1 MIFIII
7 LLSLTYGSLLD
18 YEFYWNDR
26 INNTDYNKTLD
37 FVNINNTI
45 IVKQTINY
53 NTNILRICK
62 YGDAVGNNAIVCYNT
77 DDNNL
82 FYILC
87 STNGFNIWY
96 CQIARTKYF
105 DETIGPFR
113 LSSIKFP
120 NGAAVEYVN
129 ITIQN
134 NQLTTMI
141 AQTTKPNMSNIYLPN
156 YLIYSL
162 LLFLYLH

>member
-1 MIFIII
+1 MLHLYIGNIII

-37 FVNINNTI
+37 FVNINNT
-45 IVKQTINY
+45 
-53 NTNILRICK
+53 NILGICK
-62 YGDAVGNNAIVCYNT
+62 YGDAVSNNAIVCYNT

-96 CQIARTKYF
+96 L
-105 DETIGPFR
+105 
-113 LSSIKFP
+113 LSNSTNKIF
-120 NGAAVEYVN
+120 
-129 ITIQN
+129 
-134 NQLTTMI
+134 
-141 AQTTKPNMSNIYLPN
+141 
-156 YLIYSL
+156 
-162 LLFLYLH
+162 